1 VRYRNSFL
9 GFFWSLLNPLAYMVI
24 LTLVFSFLLRVQVQG
39 FAAWVLV
46 GILVWRF
53 FALGTNQGLFSIIN
67 NASLV
72 NKVYIPRYLIVLASN
87 LASLLGA
94 SLELVVLFPLL
105 IFLGAIPSLF
115 VAILPLILLSEFSL
129 VFGLSLALSTL
140 NVVYRD
146 FYQLWDIALQL
157 GFFLSPIVYDSNLI
171 PLRFR
176 LIYSLNPV
184 TRLIESTR
192 DILLSNRVPTIF
204 DAMTIAASS
213 VILVGVGAVLFN
225 HMQERIAEEV

>member
-1 VRYRNSFL
+1 
-9 GFFWSLLNPLAYMVI
+9 
-24 LTLVFSFLLRVQVQG
+24 
-39 FAAWVLV
+39 
-46 GILVWRF
+46 
-53 FALGTNQGLFSIIN
+53 
-67 NASLV
+67 
-72 NKVYIPRYLIVLASN
+72 
-87 LASLLGA
+87 
-94 SLELVVLFPLL
+94 
-105 IFLGAIPSLF
+105 
-115 VAILPLILLSEFSL
+115 
-129 VFGLSLALSTL
+129 LSLALSTL